1 MNPVPHTRWTVGS
14 RRSRW
19 IPVIGL
25 VLCTSPLI
33 YALADPSPQ
42 VTRRTRTAVKEPAS
56 VATPPVPNDEWSR
69 RVLQRLAMPTSAESE
84 QLRKQAQVALTAL
97 KDACEVLP
105 DGVIWQ
111 RRWRL
116 DELPRRLETKEEFR
130 IWLTALREAGPPPL
144 EQARRAAYRA
154 TAAWFGVFGAPPQYK
169 EQLEAD
175 VAALAAA
182 ARRDK
187 PLTPRDDQEV
197 RLAFRQLA
205 QLHRA
210 DDLLGE
216 YRAKHSNS
224 NYKTVLT
231 ADYVEAESVKHFAL
245 PVDVRHAAGGFQI
258 GVHGTAVADATAEV
272 VPNSERAEVRVDVKS
287 TGRFTVTG
295 RKGRMSLQ
303 ASNAQ
308 KMASSQTLYLT
319 PAGVESPGPVVRDCS
334 RTMLSC
340 LSVCLRSRLIARV
353 VETIA
358 SRIAAKKLAEQDPI
372 VANKV
377 EDYVREKINDEG
389 FDIAYRING
398 KFGRLT
404 SEHFPDDGDAPRL
417 TIRSSSDDITW
428 TALYADHDDLGA
440 LSLSPAVP
448 AGKFDMFSVLHES
461 AVNNW
466 AGRLRSRYLDEA
478 TFLAL
483 LREHVKV
490 FSPAFDT
497 LPSSRAAA
505 VVRFADEDPLIV
517 RFREQ
522 GIDLT
527 LRLSGYSTDKRTN
540 WSSPRVVEVRYR
552 LAPGPQGLRFV
563 RERENFSDDAGWKA
577 VLAHYLPPI
586 IEPLPKFRNASFQ
599 SRLTLQYVTLGD
611 GWLSLG
617 ASRVEQ
623 ASPESQPAGVAAASA
638 VGLAAWESHGTKQ

>member
-1 MNPVPHTRWTVGS
+1 MTPAPHTRWPAAS
-14 RRSRW
+14 RRSRLV
-19 IPVIGL
+19 PLLGL
-25 VLCTSPLI
+25 VLCVSPLV
-33 YALADPSPQ
+33 YALADPPPQ
-42 VTRRTRTAVKEPAS
+42 APGGTRAAVKQSATRAS
-56 VATPPVPNDEWSR
+56 SPIPKDDWSR
-69 RVLQRLAMPTSAESE
+69 RVLKRLARPTPSESE

-97 KDACEVLP
+97 KDASENLP

-116 DELPRRLETKEEFR
+116 DELPRRLEAKEESHT
-130 IWLTALREAGPPPL
+130 WLTALREAGPPPL
-144 EQARRAAYRA
+144 EQARRAAYQA
-154 TAAWFGVFGAPPQYK
+154 TAAWFGVFSAPPQY
-169 EQLEAD
+169 EVQLEAD
-175 VAALAAA
+175 VITLAAA

-197 RLAFRQLA
+197 RLAFRRLA

-216 YRAKHSNS
+216 YRAKHSHA
-224 NYKTVLT
+224 NYRTALT
-231 ADYVEAESVKHFAL
+231 TDYIEAESAKQFTL

-258 GVHGTAVADATAEV
+258 GVNGTAVAVATAEV
-272 VPNSERAEVRVDVKS
+272 VPNPERAEVRVDVKS

-295 RKGRMSLQ
+295 RKGRMNLQ
-303 ASNAQ
+303 AANTQ
-308 KMASSQTLYLT
+308 TMTSSQTLYLT

-358 SRIAAKKLAEQDPI
+358 SRIAAEKLAEQDPI

-377 EDYVREKINDEG
+377 EGHVREKINDEG

-417 TIRSSSDDITW
+417 TIRSTSDDITW
-428 TALYADHDDLGA
+428 TALYADHDDLG
-440 LSLSPAVP
+440 SLTLAPTVP
-448 AGKFDMFSVLHES
+448 AGRFDMFSVLHES
-461 AVNNW
+461 AVNSW
-466 AGRLRSRYLDEA
+466 ARRLRSRYLDEA
-478 TFLAL
+478 TYLAL

-490 FSPAFDT
+490 FSPAFDV
-497 LPSSRAAA
+497 LPPLRAAA

-577 VLAHYLPPI
+577 VLAHYLPPV
-586 IEPLPKFRNASFQ
+586 IEPLPKFRNASFK

-611 GWLSLG
+611 GWLSFG
-617 ASRVEQ
+617 ANRVEQ
-623 ASPESQPAGVAAASA
+623 ALPESEPADVVAVSA
-638 VGLAAWESHGTKQ
+638 VGLAREGIARN